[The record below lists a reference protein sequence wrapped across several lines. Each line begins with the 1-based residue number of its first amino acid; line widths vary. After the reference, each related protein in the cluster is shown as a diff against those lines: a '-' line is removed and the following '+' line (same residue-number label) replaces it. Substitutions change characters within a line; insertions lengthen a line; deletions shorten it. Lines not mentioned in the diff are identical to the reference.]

1 MQQPQ
6 TEDRYSR
13 ETLLPMNTLY
23 DHEHHLTQE
32 DVDMANKQVRHI
44 ERTRN
49 PRVPQV
55 GDRVRYT
62 TRHGDFHGNA
72 LIEAVREDGTR
83 SICLCPYVPFVWATA
98 GGIGCAVSGGPF
110 TAVMPQEL
118 KPSGS
123 CAGRFLCLG
132 PLRRLRQ
139 RSRPVLRR
147 GSAVGIPG
155 TANPLYGDFSTE
167 KWRKIS
173 LYKDTE
179 CRNGDLYRGECIS
192 FGSEEEFQQ
201 FLSDYEGTVFAAP
214 DPKSVIVWCY
224 RDEQTAVSQEKWDAL
239 DAPVTERR
247 IYNAPQPVK
256 LVKDHGRHTTV
267 CYFVR
272 PKFSYK

>member
-1 MQQPQ
+1 MQQPK
-6 TEDRYSR
+6 TEDRYSC

-110 TAVMPQEL
+110 TVD
-118 KPSGS
+118 
-123 CAGRFLCLG
+123 R
-132 PLRRLRQ
+132 
-139 RSRPVLRR
+139 
-147 GSAVGIPG
+147 
-155 TANPLYGDFSTE
+155 
-167 KWRKIS
+167 
-173 LYKDTE
+173 
-179 CRNGDLYRGECIS
+179 
-192 FGSEEEFQQ
+192 
-201 FLSDYEGTVFAAP
+201 
-214 DPKSVIVWCY
+214 KSVV
-224 RDEQTAVSQEKWDAL
+224 
-239 DAPVTERR
+239 
-247 IYNAPQPVK
+247 
-256 LVKDHGRHTTV
+256 
-267 CYFVR
+267 
-272 PKFSYK
+272 